1 MKANTIIRR
10 FGRFAACV
18 AMLAAA
24 ACTGNFEDYNT
35 KPFRPSDDDLNG
47 DNVGVGILFPAMME
61 FVTHF
66 QVNASQMHDVLVA
79 DELGGY
85 TSAVKSYQGQNIAT
99 YNPSD
104 KFNDY
109 IFEQTFAN
117 FYGNY
122 FKVETQTGG
131 EGPVYQ
137 LARILRV
144 AAMLRVTDAYGP
156 IPYSKMQNG
165 TFSVPYD
172 SQRDVYMAMI
182 DDLDAAMETLYTF
195 ASAGDG
201 ILMRDFDI
209 SSFKGD
215 SRLWVSFANT
225 LKLRMAIRMSGV
237 EPEARRIAEEAV
249 RDMATYG
256 LIDANAENL
265 SFSSDSRQ
273 NPFYTQATST
283 SWQDLRSNASIVMY
297 MNAYEDPRRASYF
310 SKSGYDGIYV
320 GVRAGI

>member
-144 AAMLRVTDAYGP
+144 GGHAARAPTPTVRFP
-156 IPYSKMQNG
+156 IRRCRTAPSRCL
-165 TFSVPYD
+165 T
-172 SQRDVYMAMI
+172 
-182 DDLDAAMETLYTF
+182 T
-195 ASAGDG
+195 ASA
-201 ILMRDFDI
+201 
-209 SSFKGD
+209 
-215 SRLWVSFANT
+215 
-225 LKLRMAIRMSGV
+225 MSTW
-237 EPEARRIAEEAV
+237 R
-249 RDMATYG
+249 
-256 LIDANAENL
+256 
-265 SFSSDSRQ
+265 
-273 NPFYTQATST
+273 
-283 SWQDLRSNASIVMY
+283 
-297 MNAYEDPRRASYF
+297 
-310 SKSGYDGIYV
+310 
-320 GVRAGI
+320 